1 MGDILIKL
9 LKIQNDIKKGELNE
23 KKRESKNISWYI
35 GVPKAF

>member
-23 KKRESKNISWYI
+23 KKRESKNIS
-35 GVPKAF
+35 